1 MEFVMAS
8 DLIERIRGRAYQ
20 IWEGNGRDGNA
31 EQQWLQAEREV
42 MGSEAAAPDSLSGEA
57 AGRDAT
63 RTYDNN
69 VRKFGES
76 SRIAEKVKKAK
87 AALDSPERE
96 ELRRAEEAGKR
107 RAKGV
112 A

>member
-1 MEFVMAS
+1 MTS
-8 DLIERIRGRAYQ
+8 DHIERIRERAYQ
-20 IWEGNGRDGNA
+20 IWEGNSCEGNP
-31 EQQWLQAEREV
+31 EEHWLQAEREV
-42 MGSEAAAPDSLSGEA
+42 LGTEAAPADSFSGEA

-76 SRIAEKVKKAK
+76 GRIAEKVKEAK
-87 AALDSPERE
+87 KALDGPERE
-96 ELRRAEEAGKR
+96 ELKRAEEAGKR